1 MTEKP
6 ETFTRLTWGDLEEWA
21 GAKTLFRGRRY
32 QEEGRVQDLARLPGA
47 LTGAYPECSTAIW
60 RKKAERLIAE
70 TDLKSYE

>member
-1 MTEKP
+1 MGWRKDALPRQTLP
-6 ETFTRLTWGDLEEWA
+6 GGGA
-21 GAKTLFRGRRY
+21 GAG
-32 QEEGRVQDLARLPGA
+32 LARLPGA